1 MQFIPLTYG
10 TPLLSMSEDFYR
22 WQCHVETQDIILDF
36 ITNYHLFQILIFQ
49 QDMLTF
55 YGHKENYNL
64 ISPPGCSPS
73 YCTVA
78 RAAPHLAPFSQTGDV
93 LTASG
98 VHNHILAYSFIKSHN
113 QYHISFLRSNSAFHV
128 FRGAFLFLPMRGGVS
143 NFSRRHLRLCWDCA
157 RWLLSLIWLWWCCW
171 SCWRRRMK

>member
-98 VHNHILAYSFIKSHN
+98 GQNDILTYSFIKVIIN
-113 QYHISFLRSNSAFHV
+113 IISPFCDQTQPFMFSEERSCSCQCEAEFPTFREDTSACV
-128 FRGAFLFLPMRGGVS
+128 ETVQGGYY
-143 NFSRRHLRLCWDCA
+143 R
-157 RWLLSLIWLWWCCW
+157 
-171 SCWRRRMK
+171 